1 MNEVSLLFASNI
13 VEMLEIVEN
22 NMHKSF
28 SFIID

>member
-1 MNEVSLLFASNI
+1 MDEVSLLFASNI
-13 VEMLEIVEN
+13 VEKLEIVEN